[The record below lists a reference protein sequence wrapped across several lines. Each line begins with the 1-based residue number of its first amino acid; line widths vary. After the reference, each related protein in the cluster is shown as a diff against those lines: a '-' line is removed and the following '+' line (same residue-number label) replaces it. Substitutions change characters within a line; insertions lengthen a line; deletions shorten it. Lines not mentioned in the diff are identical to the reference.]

1 MITSDCHMHTFF
13 SEDGDTP
20 PEVMAE
26 SAIEKGMKMI
36 CITDHLD
43 LDYPISG
50 GLGTESYS
58 PDLDEYFQKLEEM
71 QKAFD
76 GRLEIRKG
84 VEFGMQPHLG
94 EKCRELAE
102 NYPLDFLIG
111 SVHLVQHTDPY
122 YGEIFE
128 AHPDG
133 EAYQIMFQ
141 ETLKCLEST
150 DAFDILGHID
160 YIVRYGKHREKEYS
174 YQAFAPVLDEIL
186 RKVIRTGK
194 GIELNTSG
202 WKYGLGFC
210 HPHPE
215 VLKHYRELGGEII
228 TVGSDAHRP
237 EHVAYDFRRAEKVL
251 ADCGFRYYTEFKE
264 RKPVFKKIGL

>member
-1 MITSDCHMHTFF
+1 MITSDCHMHTAF
-13 SEDGDTP
+13 SEDGHTA

-26 SAIEKGMKMI
+26 KAIEKGLKMI

-58 PDLDEYFQKLEEM
+58 PDLDEYFQKLEKMRQE
-71 QKAFD
+71 FSC
-76 GRLEIRKG
+76 RLEIRKG

-94 EKCRELAE
+94 EKCRELTK
-102 NYPLDFLIG
+102 NYPLDFVIG

-128 AHPDG
+128 RKGDG
-133 EAYQIMFQ
+133 EAYQIMF
-141 ETLKCLEST
+141 EEILKCIENT
-150 DAFDILGHID
+150 EDFDVVGHID
-160 YIVRYGKHREKEYS
+160 YIVRYGKRQAEAYS
-174 YQAFAPVLDEIL
+174 YAAFAPILDEIL
-186 RKVIRTGK
+186 RKVIRMGK

-215 VLKHYRELGGEII
+215 VLRRYRELGGEII
-228 TVGSDAHRP
+228 TVGSDAHGP
-237 EHVAYDFRRAEKVL
+237 EHVAYDFARAEKVL
-251 ADCGFRYYTEFKE
+251 VDCGFTYYTEFKE
-264 RKPVFKKIGL
+264 RKPIFKKID